1 MFLYLFNWLFVLTF
15 IYISLFNYL
24 FIDSIIYIF
33 IYFFIFFKTIEAKRN
48 KWNNSFWL
56 AISDYL
62 SVLVRTFI
70 KIEITAF
77 YVKQVLHYIIL
88 YHTTNPTAFVMTIW
102 VSSSYFHIRI
112 GQNIKLVQKKDCF
125 YIGLSLSL
133 LTSMIWFQQTF
144 IVFSLSLWLLWNI
157 RKVTSVVYTILSG
170 MSCLEIS
177 I

>member
-1 MFLYLFNWLFVLTF
+1 MFLYLFNWLFVFTF
-15 IYISLFNYL
+15 IYIYSFNYL

-33 IYFFIFFKTIEAKRN
+33 IYFFIFFKTIEARKN

-88 YHTTNPTAFVMTIW
+88 HHTINPTAFVMTIW

-125 YIGLSLSL
+125 
-133 LTSMIWFQQTF
+133 F
-144 IVFSLSLWLLWNI
+144 IEGSVLVFWPA
-157 RKVTSVVYTILSG
+157 LSG
-170 MSCLEIS
+170 SNKLLLFFHSLCNSYGIYAKLLAWSILYCLVWAV
-177 I
+177 

>member
-1 MFLYLFNWLFVLTF
+1 MKQFFLTG
-15 IYISLFNYL
+15 
-24 FIDSIIYIF
+24 
-33 IYFFIFFKTIEAKRN
+33 YFGLSFGLSQNLYKNRNNCFLCEA
-48 KWNNSFWL
+48 SM
-56 AISDYL
+56 
-62 SVLVRTFI
+62 
-70 KIEITAF
+70 
-77 YVKQVLHYIIL
+77 HYIIL
-88 YHTTNPTAFVMTIW
+88 HHTINPTAFVMTIW

-133 LTSMIWFQQTF
+133 LTSIIWFQQIF

>member
-1 MFLYLFNWLFVLTF
+1 MKQFFLTG
-15 IYISLFNYL
+15 
-24 FIDSIIYIF
+24 
-33 IYFFIFFKTIEAKRN
+33 YFGLSFGLSQNLYKNRN
-48 KWNNSFWL
+48 NCFLW
-56 AISDYL
+56 
-62 SVLVRTFI
+62 
-70 KIEITAF
+70 
-77 YVKQVLHYIIL
+77 KQALHYIIL